1 MTATASSPV
10 RSNESVSMTLTVQ
23 RGLRGVQSL
32 RRLGAFQRLGLK
44 WGCKPDTAKD
54 QVYGERGIY
63 QKVADANEAF
73 LADGLAERVAML
85 MAVVDASMLTEV
97 PHWSEAIHRH
107 NTADAH
113 EDVAQ
118 AEWIKNTSDDAL
130 EGYIKK
136 LAGDLRAGEVLL
148 AALVQER
155 NARRA
160 K

>member
-1 MTATASSPV
+1 MA
-10 RSNESVSMTLTVQ
+10 LTVQ

-32 RRLGAFQRLGLK
+32 RRLGAFQRLGMK
-44 WGCKPDTAKD
+44 WGCKPETAKD

-63 QKVADANEAF
+63 QKVADANEVF

-97 PHWSEAIHRH
+97 PHYTEAIHPH
-107 NTADAH
+107 NAHDAT

-118 AEWIKNTSDDAL
+118 AEFVKNAGDAEL
-130 EGYIKK
+130 DGWIKK

-148 AALVQER
+148 ASLVRER
-155 NARRA
+155 DARKAA

>member
-1 MTATASSPV
+1 
-10 RSNESVSMTLTVQ
+10 MTLTVQ

-32 RRLGAFQRLGLK
+32 RRLSAFQRLGLK

-97 PHWSEAIHRH
+97 PHWSEAIHAH
-107 NTADAH
+107 NHHDAS

-118 AEWIKNTSDDAL
+118 ADWMRNTSDESLD
-130 EGYIKK
+130 GYIKK
-136 LAGDLRAGEVLL
+136 LATDIRNAEVLL

-155 NARRA
+155 DTRRA